1 MPSKRLTDGDE
12 VMRSSIL
19 AFSKEMVHGVLLI
32 LPCSS
37 LACMFSC
44 CIKNMV
50 IFVGKMQLS
59 QIKK

>member
-32 LPCSS
+32 LSCSS
-37 LACMFSC
+37 LACMFSAAL
-44 CIKNMV
+44 KT
-50 IFVGKMQLS
+50 LS
-59 QIKK
+59 FLWEKCSYPK